1 MGWIIFG
8 GIVLIIAALLV
19 SPVVARVEYGEKLR
33 LKISWLFVTIFSVP
47 AKTKRAAKRDRKT
60 ERDALDL
67 DRAAADTAAA
77 ESPRK
82 KGSGKQRG
90 SPAKSAD
97 GEQPAGKA
105 QDADKP
111 AAKKKSS
118 TTLSEIFELV
128 KAIVDSLGRPLKK
141 LLHRTAIAHLRI
153 NVICG
158 GEDAAQAA
166 LNFGKMNILVG
177 NILGWTDVYFTL
189 KKPDDIHID
198 VDFQREDT
206 EAEISFT
213 ARLSVFAALAFL
225 LTAFGRAV
233 GHYRKSPSLR
243 RTIQK
248 LR

>member
-8 GIVLIIAALLV
+8 GIALLIASLLA
-19 SPVVARVEYGEKLR
+19 SPVVARVEYGEELR
-33 LKISWLFVTIFSVP
+33 LKISWLFVTILSVP
-47 AKTKRAAKRDRKT
+47 AKTKRAAKRDKKT
-60 ERDALDL
+60 ERAALDL

-77 ESPRK
+77 ESPAQ
-82 KGSGKQRG
+82 KGSA
-90 SPAKSAD
+90 PAEKSGKSAD
-97 GEQPAGKA
+97 KA
-105 QDADKP
+105 KGAEKAKGADKP
-111 AAKKKSS
+111 AKGKQDKA
-118 TTLSEIFELV
+118 TLSELFELV
-128 KAIVDSLGRPLKK
+128 KALVDSLGKPLKK
-141 LLHRTAIAHLRI
+141 LLHRTVIARLRI

-206 EAEISFT
+206 AAEISFT

-243 RTIQK
+243 RTIEK